1 MGGGRGKCPFHY
13 LLKRFTFASSS
24 QLTYASYSFFHLD
37 SSFTPAHLYEIKR
50 PLIII
55 IFLLPCRKLN
65 AVPCLWFR
73 IGHQTT
79 ATPTK
84 PSPEKQ
90 KGNVLCGEG
99 GKGLPRPVGFHAD
112 AVRLPARRGSGSF
125 CPSALSQAPGW
136 TEPLPGGG
144 QAVFG
149 WAVTGVGPSLSL
161 STFHLGT
168 CSPSVISGE
177 LCKNCEV
184 DPFYGWKSEARS
196 IRPRSQREPL
206 RYHELV

>member
-1 MGGGRGKCPFHY
+1 MPSCERVLGCPLAARRNAGLRVGGGRGKCPFHY

-24 QLTYASYSFFHLD
+24 QLTYALYSFFHLD

-73 IGHQTT
+73 TGHQTT

-90 KGNVLCGEG
+90 KGSVLCGEG
-99 GKGLPRPVGFHAD
+99 GKGLPRPVGVHAD
-112 AVRLPARRGSGSF
+112 AVRQSAAAAFTCPAGVRPLLPFCPQPGAWLERASSRRGAGCVRLGCDWGRTVSI
-125 CPSALSQAPGW
+125 
-136 TEPLPGGG
+136 TEYFPLGN
-144 QAVFG
+144 V
-149 WAVTGVGPSLSL
+149 LSL
-161 STFHLGT
+161 CHLRGALQ
-168 CSPSVISGE
+168 E
-177 LCKNCEV
+177 L
-184 DPFYGWKSEARS
+184 
-196 IRPRSQREPL
+196 
-206 RYHELV
+206 